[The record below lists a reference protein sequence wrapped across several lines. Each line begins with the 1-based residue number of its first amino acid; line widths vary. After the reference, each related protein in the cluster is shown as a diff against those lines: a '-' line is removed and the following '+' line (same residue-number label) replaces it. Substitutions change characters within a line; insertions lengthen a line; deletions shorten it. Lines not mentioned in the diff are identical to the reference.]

1 VINVISN
8 IKHLLDTAIV
18 AQEMKNAMKELETGP
33 NNAHCM
39 ILHSP
44 EIIA

>member
-18 AQEMKNAMKELETGP
+18 AQEMKIAMKELGTGP
-33 NNAHCM
+33 NNALCM
-39 ILHSP
+39 ILHP
-44 EIIA
+44 TEIIA